1 MKKLF
6 LFAAMLVASIG
17 SLYAQNVQFHY
28 DLGHSLYNDLGHRP
42 NVTTTVEWFKT
53 DKWGSNFMFTDM
65 DYFSDG
71 SAGAYWEISREIN
84 LTRNKQWAAHVE
96 YNGGATSIEHT
107 SISSR
112 FRHAVLLGG
121 AWNWANSNFSKTFSL
136 QGMYKY
142 YFAGMGAGA
151 YNGFQVT
158 SVWGVHFA
166 NALCTTCGFADLW
179 YDPDVNGNLIF
190 LSEPQFWVNLNKVR
204 GWDGFNLS
212 VGTEVELS
220 NNFVWNDKGRNNK
233 FYAIPTLALKWTF

>member
-1 MKKLF
+1 
-6 LFAAMLVASIG
+6 MLVAGIG
-17 SLYAQNVQFHY
+17 GLYAQNVQFHY
-28 DLGHSLYNDLGHRP
+28 DLGHSLYNDLVHRP

-53 DKWGSNFMFTDM
+53 DKWGSCYMFTDM
-65 DYFSDG
+65 DYYSQG

-107 SISSR
+107 SIASR

-121 AWNWANSNFSKTFSL
+121 AWNWASADFSKTFSL

-142 YFAGMGAGA
+142 YFAGMNAGA

-158 SVWGVHFA
+158 TVWGVTFA
-166 NALCTTCGFADLW
+166 NGLCTTSGFADLW

-190 LSEPQFWVNLNKVR
+190 LSEPQFWVNLNKVH

-212 VGTEVELS
+212 VGSEVELS